1 MHSQPPP
8 LCLSFLKS
16 YMVSVSHLSNLSSSF
31 PIFHALCLSS
41 LNSVFFFSM
50 HSQSCVNL
58 GLSLFSKGQVMDS
71 FGFLEFCWFFLIY
84 FTGKDATNDFEDV
97 GHNDDARE
105 MMEKYDNIGE
115 VDVTTVPT
123 KRLYVAPG
131 LEGTNPKD
139 KKPGFL
145 IKICNYS
152 CHSWSWAWL
161 LLSEPTP
168 RKSRGYDLS
177 GSTLLRG

>member
-1 MHSQPPP
+1 
-8 LCLSFLKS
+8 
-16 YMVSVSHLSNLSSSF
+16 
-31 PIFHALCLSS
+31 
-41 LNSVFFFSM
+41 
-50 HSQSCVNL
+50 
-58 GLSLFSKGQVMDS
+58 
-71 FGFLEFCWFFLIY
+71 
-84 FTGKDATNDFEDV
+84 
-97 GHNDDARE
+97 
-105 MMEKYDNIGE
+105 
-115 VDVTTVPT
+115 
-123 KRLYVAPG
+123 

-152 CHSWSWAWL
+152 SHSWSWAWL

>member
-1 MHSQPPP
+1 M
-8 LCLSFLKS
+8 
-16 YMVSVSHLSNLSSSF
+16 N
-31 PIFHALCLSS
+31 
-41 LNSVFFFSM
+41 
-50 HSQSCVNL
+50 
-58 GLSLFSKGQVMDS
+58 
-71 FGFLEFCWFFLIY
+71 FLIY

-152 CHSWSWAWL
+152 CHS
-161 LLSEPTP
+161 
-168 RKSRGYDLS
+168 
-177 GSTLLRG
+177 